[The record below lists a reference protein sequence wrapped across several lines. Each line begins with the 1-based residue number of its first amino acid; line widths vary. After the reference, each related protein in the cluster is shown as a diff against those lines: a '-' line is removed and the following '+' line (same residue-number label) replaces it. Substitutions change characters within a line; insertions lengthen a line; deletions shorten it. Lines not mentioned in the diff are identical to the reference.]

1 MILQDVWH
9 VALGFSTG
17 MPIEVE
23 PVQEHLSTD
32 TGLLLFR
39 QFDDELKLTQDLALN
54 WSTLEPTRRIRFW
67 RWFEVACS
75 TLSPAMRTR
84 MIMIRYAVTPS
95 SK

>member
-39 QFDDELKLTQDLALN
+39 QFDDELKLTQ
-54 WSTLEPTRRIRFW
+54 
-67 RWFEVACS
+67 
-75 TLSPAMRTR
+75 
-84 MIMIRYAVTPS
+84 
-95 SK
+95 